1 MYVHKHNTNPA
12 RCWSAASWPR
22 NRTDKAA
29 YALTFSN
36 PASWT
41 RTRTSRLKYTRRSSS
56 HPQTKA
62 SFSENRAKHLWLSW
76 LIQNSTSKVVGQ
88 PVWLQWYHTTF
99 SSCSTGEL
107 AAAPPPNRHLIS
119 SPWNS
124 FGSGLGL
131 SHLGTQTR
139 GAFWLP
145 KIHDT
150 GFRIHC
156 ASWTNVLTSQHPS
169 WFGRNPAELP
179 MNWKEV
185 PYRHLC
191 EAWSQSPRQ
200 SVQHTAGKSRIP
212 AEGLN
217 VGIDLVKH

>member
-1 MYVHKHNTNPA
+1 MLWPSRTLLPGQGPE
-12 RCWSAASWPR
+12 AAG
-22 NRTDKAA
+22 
-29 YALTFSN
+29 
-36 PASWT
+36 WT
-41 RTRTSRLKYTRRSSS
+41 ARRSSS

-62 SFSENRAKHLWLSW
+62 RFSENLAQHLWLSW

-88 PVWLQWYHTTF
+88 PVWLPWYHTTF

-124 FGSGLGL
+124 FCSDLGL
-131 SHLGTQTR
+131 SHWGTQTT
-139 GAFWLP
+139 GAFWLT

-150 GFRIHC
+150 GFRVHC
-156 ASWTNVLTSQHPS
+156 ASWTSVLTSQHPS